1 MQYTEILQ
9 LIAKT
14 KSKDEIGNI
23 VAIETK
29 NKIYAKKNKVGTK
42 EFYNAVAVG
51 ITPTAELQI
60 KGINYNGEE
69 ECEYNGKRYAIIR
82 TIPAT
87 QTDIILVIGLKQG
100 IKDGA
105 GLISS
110 I

>member
-1 MQYTEILQ
+1 MEYTEILQ

-14 KSKDEIGNI
+14 KSKDNIGNI
-23 VAIETK
+23 IATETK
-29 NKIYAKKNKVGTK
+29 NKVYAKKNKVGTK

-60 KGINYNGEE
+60 KTSNYNGEE
-69 ECEYNGKRYAIIR
+69 ECEYNQKRYAIIR

-87 QTDIILVIGLKQG
+87 QTDMVLVIGLKQG
-100 IKDGA
+100 IKDGS
-105 GLISS
+105 GITPS